1 MYTHNSGI
9 RWLTAGLMI
18 AAVGFPAGAAARYA
32 PDVPGS
38 PTGTPS
44 CEVIRADL
52 HLDRQVCHQALRHPP
67 RKHAHQKR
75 AAARVTRVPA
85 GRLLGTR

>member
-1 MYTHNSGI
+1 MYTHNSPI
-9 RWLTAGLMI
+9 RWLTAGLVI

-32 PDVPGS
+32 PDVPGA

-52 HLDRQVCHQALRHPP
+52 HLDTRVCHQSLRHPP
-67 RKHAHQKR
+67 RKHAHHKR
-75 AAARVTRVPA
+75 AAATFIKVPTR
-85 GRLLGTR
+85 GF